1 MKKSY
6 ILIKGVK
13 IKKIYSLI
21 SKRNYCLFK
30 NEQFLYLLTN
40 DKTLPIYTLM
50 KTKYKPSYV
59 EINEN
64 ILAFKLGSY
73 LYVFKIGPFLITK
86 LYTKR
91 LW

>member
-1 MKKSY
+1 MKKSH
-6 ILIKGVK
+6 IIIKGIK
-13 IKKIYSLI
+13 IKKIYSII

-40 DKTLPIYTLM
+40 SKDLPIYTLM

-73 LYVFKIGPFLITK
+73 LYVFKIEKHLVTK

-91 LW
+91 I

>member
-1 MKKSY
+1 MKKSH
-6 ILIKGVK
+6 IIIKGIK
-13 IKKIYSLI
+13 IKKIYSII

-40 DKTLPIYTLM
+40 SKDLPIYTLM

-64 ILAFKLGSY
+64 ILSFKLGSY
-73 LYVFKIGPFLITK
+73 LYVFKIEKHLVTK

-91 LW
+91 I

>member
-1 MKKSY
+1 MKKSH
-6 ILIKGVK
+6 IVIKGIK
-13 IKKIYSLI
+13 IKKIYSII

-40 DKTLPIYTLM
+40 SKDLPIFTLM

-73 LYVFKIGPFLITK
+73 LYVFKIEKHLVTK
-86 LYTKR
+86 LYAKR
-91 LW
+91 I